1 MGAASCVGSNMSTTE
16 IPLIWWLAF
25 NAFVIAMLALDL
37 GVFHRKAHV
46 VGIKEALGSSAVW
59 IAMALVFNI
68 WIYFQLG
75 PQKGTEFLTGYLIE
89 KSLSVDNVFVFAVL
103 FTFFGIPPQYQHR
116 VLFWGIFGALI
127 MRAAM
132 IFAGAALIQNFTWI
146 IYVFAALLI
155 LTGIKMATG
164 KHESINPEKNI
175 ALKLLRRFMPVT
187 KEFCGQKFFIRQ
199 NGVLTAT
206 PLFAVLLC
214 IEVTDVIFAVDSIP
228 AIFAITQDTFIVYT
242 SNVFAI
248 LGLRAL
254 YFALSGLL
262 PYFHF
267 LKYGLGVILVF
278 VGIKMSLAH
287 STWKIDTLVSLS
299 VVASILLLSVIA
311 SVVHRRLTQR
321 DS

>member
-1 MGAASCVGSNMSTTE
+1 MNE
-16 IPLIWWLAF
+16 IPLTWWVAF

-37 GVFHRKAHV
+37 GVFHRKAHEV
-46 VGIKEALGSSAVW
+46 RIKEALGWSAVW
-59 IAMALVFNI
+59 IAMALAFNV
-68 WIYFQLG
+68 WVWFQLG

-103 FTFFGIPPQYQHR
+103 FTYFGIPAQYQHR
-116 VLFWGIFGALI
+116 VLFWGIFGALV

-132 IFAGAALIQNFTWI
+132 IFAGAALIGNFAWI
-146 IYVFAALLI
+146 IYVFAALL
-155 LTGIKMATG
+155 LFTGIKMIFG
-164 KHESINPEKNI
+164 DHGSVDPEKNI
-175 ALKLLRRFMPVT
+175 ALRALRRVMPVS
-187 KEFCGQKFFIRQ
+187 KEFHGQRFFVRKD
-199 NGVLTAT
+199 GVLTAT
-206 PLFAVLLC
+206 PLFAVLIC
-214 IEVTDVIFAVDSIP
+214 IEMTDLVFAVDSIP

-254 YFALSGLL
+254 YFALAGLL

-287 STWKIDTLVSLS
+287 SAWKIDTMVSLAT
-299 VVASILLLSVIA
+299 VAFILAISVIA
-311 SVVHRRLTQR
+311 SVVHRRMTAGR
-321 DS
+321 G

>member
-1 MGAASCVGSNMSTTE
+1 M
-16 IPLIWWLAF
+16 WWVAF
-25 NAFVIAMLALDL
+25 NAFVITMLALDL

-46 VGIKEALGSSAVW
+46 VGMKEALGWSAVW
-59 IAMALVFNI
+59 IAMALVFNV
-68 WIYFQLG
+68 WVWFQLG

-103 FTFFGIPPQYQHR
+103 FTFFGIPAQYQHR
-116 VLFWGIFGALI
+116 VLFWGIFGALV
-127 MRAAM
+127 MRAVM
-132 IFAGAALIQNFTWI
+132 IFAGAALIQNFTWV

-155 LTGIKMATG
+155 FTGIKMVTG
-164 KHESINPEKNI
+164 KHEAIDPEKNI
-175 ALKLLRRFMPVT
+175 ALKLLRRLMPVS
-187 KEFCGQKFFIRQ
+187 KEFHGQKFFIRN

-206 PLFAVLLC
+206 PLFAVLIC
-214 IEVTDVIFAVDSIP
+214 IEMTDLVFAIDSIP

-287 STWKIDTLVSLS
+287 SAYKIDTMVSLV
-299 VVASILLLSVIA
+299 VVASILVISVIA
-311 SVVHRRLTQR
+311 SVVHRRMT
-321 DS
+321 DKTTP